1 MELDHVS
8 KHLLN
13 DIINENENIKNII
26 KAYIEDT
33 DELKIKNNKFIQ
45 SYYTFIK
52 AIKNIYKINKISNI
66 LLNNILI
73 FYKNLRGFYSA
84 NLNKDNLETSIN
96 LKLLLLNYV
105 SLAKFSYLI
114 GILINRLLFKFK
126 YIINDTNYLLYT
138 KMITSIK
145 NENGEEIDLI
155 LDKKGIN
162 PCAKLR
168 TTLKLNDSVGFCVRY
183 NIFLCENL
191 KIDFV
196 IKDINIDDVKEKI
209 LLYFNEKLIK
219 LTSDIKIILDKD
231 ITDTVELEKNLISF
245 NELVGDNN
253 LYTSLN
259 ELKRYNEI
267 ESIRNKLMTIINIFE
282 KIKKDNTTLDI
293 NQLIITSINIFKF
306 LLEEIKF
313 DNFFDMSF
321 IIYRLIKIKYG
332 LIDEYKKSIFDN
344 ELDFFIK
351 PVDDIIG
358 LIEKEYIKIIS
369 ETYLKP
375 KKGGNK
381 KSKRV
386 LKKLS

>member
-1 MELDHVS
+1 MELDYKS
-8 KHLLN
+8 NHLLS

-26 KAYIEDT
+26 KSYIEDVE
-33 DELKIKNNKFIQ
+33 ELKIKNHKFIQ
-45 SYYTFIK
+45 SYYTFTK
-52 AIKNIYKINKISNI
+52 AIKYIYKFNKISNI
-66 LLNNILI
+66 LFNNILI
-73 FYKNLRGFYSA
+73 FYKNLRGFYLA
-84 NLNKDNLETSIN
+84 NLNKDNLKTSIN

-105 SLAKFSYLI
+105 SLAKFSYII
-114 GILINRLLFKFK
+114 GILINYLLFKFK
-126 YIINDTNYLLYT
+126 YIINDT

-168 TTLKLNDSVGFCVRY
+168 TTLKLNDDVGFCIRY
-183 NIFLCENL
+183 NIFLYENL
-191 KIDFV
+191 KIDFQ
-196 IKDINIDDVKEKI
+196 IKDISIDDIKEKI
-209 LLYFNEKLIK
+209 LLYFNEKIIK

-245 NELVGDNN
+245 NELVGDNK
-253 LYTSLN
+253 LYVSLN

-267 ESIRNKLMTIINIFE
+267 ESIRNNLMTIINLFE
-282 KIKKDNTTLDI
+282 KIKKDNTTPDI
-293 NQLIITSINIFKF
+293 NNLLITSINIFKF
-306 LLEEIKF
+306 LLKKIKF

-332 LIDEYKKSIFDN
+332 LIHEYKKSIFDN

-369 ETYLKP
+369 ETYLTP

-381 KSKRV
+381 KTNRRI

>member
-26 KAYIEDT
+26 KAYIEDI

-155 LDKKGIN
+155 LDKKDIN

-191 KIDFV
+191 KRFC
-196 IKDINIDDVKEKI
+196 N
-209 LLYFNEKLIK
+209 
-219 LTSDIKIILDKD
+219 
-231 ITDTVELEKNLISF
+231 
-245 NELVGDNN
+245 
-253 LYTSLN
+253 
-259 ELKRYNEI
+259 KRY
-267 ESIRNKLMTIINIFE
+267 
-282 KIKKDNTTLDI
+282 
-293 NQLIITSINIFKF
+293 
-306 LLEEIKF
+306 
-313 DNFFDMSF
+313 
-321 IIYRLIKIKYG
+321 
-332 LIDEYKKSIFDN
+332 
-344 ELDFFIK
+344 
-351 PVDDIIG
+351 
-358 LIEKEYIKIIS
+358 
-369 ETYLKP
+369 
-375 KKGGNK
+375 
-381 KSKRV
+381 
-386 LKKLS
+386 

>member
-1 MELDHVS
+1 MELDYKS
-8 KHLLN
+8 TQLLN
-13 DIINENENIKNII
+13 DIINENETIKNII
-26 KAYIEDT
+26 KAYIEDV
-33 DELKIKNNKFIQ
+33 DNLKIKNNKFIQ
-45 SYYTFIK
+45 SYYTFTK
-52 AIKNIYKINKISNI
+52 AIKYIYKFNKISNI
-66 LLNNILI
+66 SLNNILI
-73 FYKNLRGFYSA
+73 FYKNLRGFYLI

-114 GILINRLLFKFK
+114 GILINHLLFKFK
-126 YIINDTNYLLYT
+126 FIINDTNYLLYT

-155 LDKKGIN
+155 LDEKGIN
-162 PCAKLR
+162 PCAKRR
-168 TTLKLNDSVGFCVRY
+168 TTLKLNDTIGFCIRY
-183 NIFLCENL
+183 NIFLCEDL

-196 IKDINIDDVKEKI
+196 IKDINIDDVKENL

-245 NELVGDNN
+245 NELVGDNK

-282 KIKKDNTTLDI
+282 KIKKDNTTSDI

-313 DNFFDMSF
+313 DNFFDISL
-321 IIYRLIKIKYG
+321 IIYRLVKIKYG

-351 PVDDIIG
+351 PVDDIIE

-375 KKGGNK
+375 KKGGSK

-386 LKKLS
+386 LKKLT

>member
-1 MELDHVS
+1 
-8 KHLLN
+8 
-13 DIINENENIKNII
+13 
-26 KAYIEDT
+26 
-33 DELKIKNNKFIQ
+33 
-45 SYYTFIK
+45 
-52 AIKNIYKINKISNI
+52 
-66 LLNNILI
+66 
-73 FYKNLRGFYSA
+73 
-84 NLNKDNLETSIN
+84 
-96 LKLLLLNYV
+96 
-105 SLAKFSYLI
+105 
-114 GILINRLLFKFK
+114 
-126 YIINDTNYLLYT
+126 
-138 KMITSIK
+138 MITSIK

-155 LDKKGIN
+155 LDKKDIN
-162 PCAKLR
+162 PCAKLS
-168 TTLKLNDSVGFCVRY
+168 TTLKLNDTVGFCVRY

-196 IKDINIDDVKEKI
+196 IKDINIDDIK
-209 LLYFNEKLIK
+209 EKLIK

-245 NELVGDNN
+245 NELVGDNK

-282 KIKKDNTTLDI
+282 KIKKDNTTPDI
-293 NQLIITSINIFKF
+293 NNLLITSINIFKF
-306 LLEEIKF
+306 LLEKIKF
-313 DNFFDMSF
+313 NNFFDMSF

-332 LIDEYKKSIFDN
+332 LIHEYKKSIFDN

-369 ETYLKP
+369 ETYLTP

-381 KSKRV
+381 KTNRRV

>member
-1 MELDHVS
+1 
-8 KHLLN
+8 
-13 DIINENENIKNII
+13 
-26 KAYIEDT
+26 
-33 DELKIKNNKFIQ
+33 
-45 SYYTFIK
+45 
-52 AIKNIYKINKISNI
+52 
-66 LLNNILI
+66 
-73 FYKNLRGFYSA
+73 
-84 NLNKDNLETSIN
+84 
-96 LKLLLLNYV
+96 
-105 SLAKFSYLI
+105 
-114 GILINRLLFKFK
+114 
-126 YIINDTNYLLYT
+126 
-138 KMITSIK
+138 MITSIK

-155 LDKKGIN
+155 LDEKGIN
-162 PCAKLR
+162 PCAKR
-168 TTLKLNDSVGFCVRY
+168 HTTLKLNDTVGFCVRY
-183 NIFLCENL
+183 NIFLCEDL

-196 IKDINIDDVKEKI
+196 IKDINIDDVKEKL

-245 NELVGDNN
+245 NELVGDNK

-267 ESIRNKLMTIINIFE
+267 ESIRNKLMTVINIFE
-282 KIKKDNTTLDI
+282 KIKKDNTTSDI

-313 DNFFDMSF
+313 DNFFDISL
-321 IIYRLIKIKYG
+321 IIYRLVKIKYG

-375 KKGGNK
+375 KKGGSK